1 MKTACVILMVVGVAV
16 GQFVANPGPAPAA
29 GGAPAAAGGAPAA
42 GGAAGANKYGPRVYG
57 MGLNNPWAFPPHPFM
72 MQRALALLNQTP
84 GALLRV
90 DADGSLAFTNRFGQD
105 VDITDMFGNELSDLI
120 D

>member
-1 MKTACVILMVVGVAV
+1 MKTAFVLMLVVGVAV
-16 GQFVANPGPAPAA
+16 AQM
-29 GGAPAAAGGAPAA
+29 PAA
-42 GGAAGANKYGPRVYG
+42 GGAANGAATNGAAAAQPNYGPRVYG

-72 MQRALALLNQTP
+72 MQRAQALLERAP

-90 DADGSLAFTNRFGQD
+90 DADGSLTFTDRFGQE
-105 VDITDMFGNELSDLI
+105 VDITDNFGNDLSDLI